1 MDKALL
7 SIIINDGNQILKL
20 LNQGHLDL
28 ADAELDN
35 YLNSL
40 EFIFSEVETDTKLN
54 IEERQVLEQFKQIVD
69 WVEQQKSSVEIELL
83 QFSKAGKATKRYKSN
98 AG

>member
-28 ADAELDN
+28 ADTELDN

>member
-1 MDKALL
+1 MDKAPL

-20 LNQGHLDL
+20 LNQGDLDL
-28 ADAELDN
+28 ADTELDK

-40 EFIFSEVETDTKLN
+40 EFIFYEIADDTKLN
-54 IEERQVLEQFKQIVD
+54 IEERQVLEQFKKIVD

-83 QFSKAGKATKRYKSN
+83 QFSKAGRATKRYKSN